1 MDPTDPRQ
9 LLRELYATLRKMER
23 THGVELPAP
32 PFKPKGDGSGDVDI
46 GDTTPQSI
54 ESVEQRYA
62 QVMGQVK
69 RYFEKEPS

>member
-1 MDPTDPRQ
+1 MDPTDPRH
-9 LLRELYATLRKMER
+9 LLRELYAVVRKMER
-23 THGVELPAP
+23 TPGVEFPAP

-54 ESVEQRYA
+54 ESVELRYA
-62 QVMGQVK
+62 QVMSQVK